1 MISDKAVRFTT
12 FPDPLASNEEKKSE
26 EYGLQ
31 YAQAIQ
37 YEWYHRPEGSTCRF
51 LDKRDQYHELRLYA
65 RGEQSSDIYKQL
77 IAGGHEQSYTNY
89 DWTPLQIIPKFVNLQ
104 ANQMIERLY
113 EIKVEAVDKFS
124 TDLKEAYKQNLEK
137 NMVAKDMLKD
147 SKDMLGIDLFPQDA
161 EEMPE
166 NKEEVDLYM
175 QLKYKAAAEIA
186 AEQAI
191 KLTLNLNN
199 YEEVQSKV
207 LRDIIE
213 LGIGGVHHYTDPVKG
228 IVVEYVDPADCVY
241 SYPESNNFEKVHYY
255 GRARR
260 ITISELK
267 RISGK
272 TFTKDELKKFAGQVN
287 AYSSYQDQSNSFN
300 NFRNEDELE
309 GMMVDVLD
317 FTFKT
322 VNKVTYKKKYLKN
335 GGFKM
340 IEREETFDKPNKEYK
355 GYDVVKKDIDVW
367 YKGSI
372 VLGTNMLFNYGMC
385 ENMIRPKGNVN
396 KTVPNFIFYAPEMYQ
411 NRTIGMVERMKSY
424 VDQMQQV
431 HIKIQQLVAKAK
443 PNGIYIDIH
452 GINEVDLGDGNYLQ
466 PLEIIRIYNETGN
479 VIGTSLSDDG
489 GMNPGRVPIQELR
502 NTALNG
508 IPELINTYNHY
519 LNLLR
524 DAIGIPVGA
533 DASAPDPDTLVGVQQ
548 QVTLNSNI
556 ANRHI
561 AKSVINITE
570 RLCTA
575 LSLRI
580 KDIFK
585 YSELKELYLNAI
597 GQSNVEVIKS
607 LNNLH
612 LHDLGITISLK
623 PDQQEKQHLE
633 SNIALAL
640 SKEDITLDDAIDLR
654 NINNI
659 KIANELLKIRRKR
672 RLREKREHEL
682 NVIKQNADAGAEAA
696 ERASQAKIQ
705 EMQFE
710 LEKETTLTGLK
721 TDNRIREIEAEKEA
735 KLELIAQEFQY
746 NLQLNGLQVKK
757 KEEETKFKEDEKLRR
772 QDINNTQQSELIDQR
787 KKDTG
792 PKRFESRED
801 SITGGLDLGE
811 IGR

>member
-1 MISDKAVRFTT
+1 MVKDKVVKYTT
-12 FPDPLASNEEKKSE
+12 FPDQLASNSEKAKE

-31 YAQAIQ
+31 YAMAIQ
-37 YEWYHRPEGSTCRF
+37 YEWYHRPDSSVCRF
-51 LDKRDQYHELRLYA
+51 LDKRDKYHKLRLYA

-77 IAGGHEQSYTNY
+77 IAGNHEESYTNY
-89 DWTPLQIIPKFVNLQ
+89 DWRPLQIVPKFVNLQ
-104 ANQMIERLY
+104 ANQMLERLY
-113 EIKVEAVDKFS
+113 DIKVEATDKFS

-137 NMVAKDMLKD
+137 NMVAKDLLKD
-147 SKDMLGIDLFPQDA
+147 SKDMLGVDLFPQDA

-175 QLKYKAAAEIA
+175 QLKYKAAVEIA
-186 AEQAI
+186 SEQAI
-191 KLTLNLNN
+191 RLTLNLNN
-199 YEEVQSKV
+199 YEETQSKV

-228 IVVEYVDPADCVY
+228 IVVEYLDPADCVY
-241 SYPESNNFEKVHYY
+241 SYPENNDFDKVHYY

-260 ITISELK
+260 ITINELK

-272 TFTKDELKKFAGQVN
+272 TFTKDELRKFAGQVS
-287 AYSSYQDQSNSFN
+287 AYSSYQNESNTFN
-300 NFRNEDELE
+300 SYRSEDEIE
-309 GMMVDVLD
+309 GIMVDVLD

-322 VNKVTYKKKYLKN
+322 VNTVTYKKKYLKN
-335 GGFKM
+335 GGYKM
-340 IEREETFDKPNKEYK
+340 IEKDETFDKPNKDYK
-355 GYDVVKKDIDVW
+355 GYDVVKKQIDVW

-372 VLGTNMLFNYGMC
+372 VLGTDMLFNYGMC
-385 ENMIRPKGNVN
+385 ENMIRPKGNIN
-396 KTVPNFIFYAPEMYQ
+396 KTLPDFIFYAPEIYQ
-411 NRTIGMVERMKSY
+411 NRTIGMVERMITY

-431 HIKIQQLVAKAK
+431 HIKIQQLIAKAR
-443 PNGIYIDIH
+443 PNGIFVDIH
-452 GINEVDLGDGNYLQ
+452 GINEVDLGNGNYLE

-479 VIGTSLSDDG
+479 VIGTSISDDG
-489 GMNPGRVPIQELR
+489 GMNSGRVPIQELR
-502 NTALNG
+502 NTSLNG
-508 IPELINTYNHY
+508 IPELINTYNYY

-524 DAIGIPVGA
+524 DAIGIPAGA

-548 QVTLNSNI
+548 QVTLNSNV

-561 AKSVINITE
+561 SKSVINITE

-585 YSELKELYLNAI
+585 YSELKEVYLNSI
-597 GQSNVEVIKS
+597 GQSNIKVIES
-607 LNNLH
+607 LNDLH
-612 LHDLGITISLK
+612 LHDFGITISLK
-623 PDQQEKQHLE
+623 PDQQEKQQLE
-633 SNIALAL
+633 ANINIAL
-640 SKEDITLDDAIDLR
+640 SKEEITLDDAIDLR

-682 NVIKQNADAGAEAA
+682 NVIKENANAGAEAA
-696 ERASQAKIQ
+696 ERSSQARIQ

-710 LEKETTLTGLK
+710 LEKEIQLANLK
-721 TDNRIREIEAEKEA
+721 TENRIREIGAEKEA
-735 KLELIAQEFQY
+735 KSELIAQEFGY
-746 NLQLNGLQVKK
+746 NLQLSGIEVEGKK
-757 KEEETKFKEDEKLRR
+757 QDTKFKEDEKLRR

-787 KKDTG
+787 KKDSG